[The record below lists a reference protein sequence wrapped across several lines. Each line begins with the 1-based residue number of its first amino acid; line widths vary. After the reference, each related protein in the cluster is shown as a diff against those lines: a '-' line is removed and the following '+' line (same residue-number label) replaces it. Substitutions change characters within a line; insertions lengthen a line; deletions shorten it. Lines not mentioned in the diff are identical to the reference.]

1 MNETK
6 IMELNHITLPK
17 IKFLSLSEVMEIT
30 SLSSA
35 TIWREEKAGRFPKRR
50 KLSANRVAWLDT
62 ETYEWM
68 STRFLAS

>member
-6 IMELNHITLPK
+6 IMEINPITLPK

-62 ETYEWM
+62 ETYEWV